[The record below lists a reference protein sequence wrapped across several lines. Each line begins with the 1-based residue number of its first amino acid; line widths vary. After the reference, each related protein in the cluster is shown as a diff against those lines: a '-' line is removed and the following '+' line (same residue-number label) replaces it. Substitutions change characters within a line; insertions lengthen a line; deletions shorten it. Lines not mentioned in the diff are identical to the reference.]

1 MEIISRRQ
9 NKEEERNMWRG
20 NNCINKRKKKKTFR
34 TQESLE
40 ALNIK
45 DRENP
50 ARLSAPRDKSFLG

>member
-1 MEIISRRQ
+1 
-9 NKEEERNMWRG
+9 MWRG